1 MQKRLSERLLIGSR
15 IINMYS
21 NIDLT
26 DFYKN
31 LSFKYFETHS
41 LQRGTAYEKIF
52 KDKEIRFNQ
61 LLKRSTKEILTSVES
76 KELDFLD
83 SQLNRVQFLIN
94 ENKEKHY
101 SAERI
106 KKSNSIDEI
115 IELHKILS
123 IKTQK
128 IPSWMC
134 SPIYRDAIVF
144 YNDNNEVVNVL
155 NICFSCEYMQNLN
168 QEFIDADESVYED
181 LKFFLMKFG
190 HKINSDE

>member
-1 MQKRLSERLLIGSR
+1 
-15 IINMYS
+15 MYS

-31 LSFKYFETHS
+31 LAFKYFETYS

-52 KDKEIRFNQ
+52 TAKKIHFNQ
-61 LLKRSTKEILTSVES
+61 LLKKSTKEILTSVES
-76 KELDFLD
+76 KDLDFLD

-106 KKSNSIDEI
+106 KRSNSQDEI
-115 IELHKILS
+115 IDLHKILS

-134 SPIYRDAIVF
+134 APIYRDAIVF
-144 YNDNNEVVNVL
+144 YNENNEVVNIL

-168 QEFIDADESVYED
+168 QEFIDADESVYEN
-181 LKFFLMKFG
+181 LKIFLMKFG
-190 HKINSDE
+190 HKINFDK

>member
-1 MQKRLSERLLIGSR
+1 
-15 IINMYS
+15 MYS

>member
-1 MQKRLSERLLIGSR
+1 
-15 IINMYS
+15 MYS

-31 LSFKYFETHS
+31 LAFKYFETYS
-41 LQRGTAYEKIF
+41 LQRGIAYEKIF

-61 LLKRSTKEILTSVES
+61 LLKKSTKEILTSVES

-106 KKSNSIDEI
+106 KISNSSEDEI
-115 IELHKILS
+115 LELHKILS

-128 IPSWMC
+128 TPSWMC
-134 SPIYRDAIVF
+134 APIYRDAIVF
-144 YNDNNEVVNVL
+144 YNDNNDVVNVL

-168 QEFIDADESVYED
+168 QEFIDADESVYEN
-181 LKFFLMKFG
+181 LKNLLMKFG
-190 HKINSDE
+190 HKINSDR

>member
-1 MQKRLSERLLIGSR
+1 
-15 IINMYS
+15 MYS

-31 LSFKYFETHS
+31 LAFKYFETYS
-41 LQRGTAYEKIF
+41 LQRGIAYEKIF

-61 LLKRSTKEILTSVES
+61 LLKKSTKEILTSVEG

-106 KKSNSIDEI
+106 KKSNSIEDEI
-115 IELHKILS
+115 LELHKILS

-128 IPSWMC
+128 TPSWMC
-134 SPIYRDAIVF
+134 APIYRDAIVF
-144 YNDNNEVVNVL
+144 YNDNNDVVNVL

-168 QEFIDADESVYED
+168 QEFIDADESVYEN
-181 LKFFLMKFG
+181 LKNLLMKFG
-190 HKINSDE
+190 HKINSDR